1 MKKVFVTF
9 MVALFATIV
18 FGQTKIE
25 IKPVDLP
32 QCVKDYI
39 HQNMKDFTID
49 KAFKIDSKGEI
60 TFTVIVMKG
69 KEKQTLQF
77 DKNCKLVK
85 NVNPDKTGAVPI
97 NKQPERKPLPPVKNP
112 QTGTENTDPKNPKK

>member
-1 MKKVFVTF
+1 MKKLFVTF

-18 FGQTKIE
+18 LGQTKIE

-39 HQNMKDFTID
+39 HLNMKDFTIE
-49 KAFKIDSKGEI
+49 KAFKITNKGEV
-60 TFTVIVMKG
+60 TFTVVVMKG

-77 DKNCKLVK
+77 DKNCKLIK
-85 NVNPDKTGAVPI
+85 TNNPDKTGAVPI
-97 NKQPERKPLPPVKNP
+97 IKSTEPKPLPPVKNP
-112 QTGTENTDPKNPKK
+112 QTGTENGNVPKK